1 MYVKPNPPRKMLAVG
16 EQHGIEAK
24 LLSPAEVE
32 SFSESVHDDHDF

>member
-32 SFSESVHDDHDF
+32 SFFESVHES